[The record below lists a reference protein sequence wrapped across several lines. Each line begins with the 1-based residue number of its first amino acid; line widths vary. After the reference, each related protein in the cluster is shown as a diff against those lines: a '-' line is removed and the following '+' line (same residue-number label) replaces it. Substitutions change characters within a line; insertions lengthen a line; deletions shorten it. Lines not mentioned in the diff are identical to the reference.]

1 MLFLRKQ
8 MANDFIAALSK
19 LDLEEPEEVEEESEE
34 ETEDRPEYEE
44 EVELTR
50 EQQKIILR
58 QQRYEARVAYR
69 MKLREI
75 RKEKKA
81 EDREINREIRILE
94 RSKSRQIERE
104 RYVNIICPTLRLV
117 VVLSTIEKMYIQ
129 YDLVRSTIVILGAR
143 SY

>member
-19 LDLEEPEEVEEESEE
+19 LDLEEPEEVEEESEDV
-34 ETEDRPEYEE
+34 TEDRPEYEE

>member
-1 MLFLRKQ
+1 

-19 LDLEEPEEVEEESEE
+19 LDLEEPEEVEEETEE
-34 ETEDRPEYEE
+34 EVEDLPEYEE
-44 EVELTR
+44 ETDLTR

-81 EDREINREIRILE
+81 EDREINREIRMFAKKFKCLVEILLSE
-94 RSKSRQIERE
+94 MKFYE
-104 RYVNIICPTLRLV
+104 ICTKVSL
-117 VVLSTIEKMYIQ
+117 K
-129 YDLVRSTIVILGAR
+129 
-143 SY
+143 